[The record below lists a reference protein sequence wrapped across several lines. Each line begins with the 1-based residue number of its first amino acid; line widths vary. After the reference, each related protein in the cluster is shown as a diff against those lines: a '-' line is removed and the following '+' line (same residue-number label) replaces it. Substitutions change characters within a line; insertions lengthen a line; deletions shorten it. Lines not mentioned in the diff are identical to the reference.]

1 MNHYYADT
9 TVEKNN
15 SSMLNLK
22 ETGLICTNK
31 IHTSAPYPKC
41 ISLATK
47 ATLQREKNNA
57 EEQCK
62 IGSGRGQREDN

>member
-1 MNHYYADT
+1 
-9 TVEKNN
+9 
-15 SSMLNLK
+15 MLNLK
-22 ETGLICTNK
+22 ETGLICTTQ

-47 ATLQREKNNA
+47 ATLYREKKNA

-62 IGSGRGQREDN
+62 IGSGRG